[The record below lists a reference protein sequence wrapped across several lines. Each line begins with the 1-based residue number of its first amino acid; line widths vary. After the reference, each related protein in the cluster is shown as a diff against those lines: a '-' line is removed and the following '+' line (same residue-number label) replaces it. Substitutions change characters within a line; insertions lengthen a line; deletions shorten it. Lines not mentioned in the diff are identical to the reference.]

1 MDNLPGLSA
10 HYGQIL
16 ETLLNQQDN
25 NHPDQSVLRK
35 NALQRLMETGFPSTR
50 DEEWRFTNTKILN
63 ETAFRLADTV
73 TNANASQEQNRFDNW
88 PGIRLVFVN
97 GQFMAGLSKNMDPN
111 DRRLSIEN
119 TAFIADSEPDGFGLL
134 HLALQNSGLTIRIAD
149 NVQLSEPIHLLFI
162 ASGADNEMMT
172 PVCDINAGRNS
183 GLTIIENFISS
194 DQNTNFTNT
203 HTRIR
208 LSENASVRH
217 IKIINENIRS
227 YHYGQL
233 RVDQER
239 DSRFQ
244 SLAFLFGNKL
254 NRNNI
259 SIILNGSGCESLMD
273 GVFAGHRNQHHDV
286 HTLIHHASPHCRS
299 HELYRG
305 ILADESSAVFSG
317 KIHVHPDAQKT
328 DALQSNNCLLLSDQ
342 ATINT
347 KPQLEIYADDVKC
360 THGATVGQLNEDQ
373 IYYLRSRGI
382 PEKKA
387 RNILTYAF
395 AREIIEQVETEEV
408 RNYIDQLLLNRLEED
423 MDFHK

>member
-1 MDNLPGLSA
+1 
-10 HYGQIL
+10 
-16 ETLLNQQDN
+16 
-25 NHPDQSVLRK
+25 
-35 NALQRLMETGFPSTR
+35 
-50 DEEWRFTNTKILN
+50 
-63 ETAFRLADTV
+63 
-73 TNANASQEQNRFDNW
+73 
-88 PGIRLVFVN
+88 
-97 GQFMAGLSKNMDPN
+97 
-111 DRRLSIEN
+111 
-119 TAFIADSEPDGFGLL
+119 
-134 HLALQNSGLTIRIAD
+134 
-149 NVQLSEPIHLLFI
+149 
-162 ASGADNEMMT
+162 
-172 PVCDINAGRNS
+172 
-183 GLTIIENFISS
+183 
-194 DQNTNFTNT
+194 
-203 HTRIR
+203 